1 MRAEDYEPLDVAL
14 HLLYRVRVGDYSLE
28 SAQCAG
34 WQSHRHAVEVT
45 NAADL
50 FDEFLARHLGV

>member
-28 SAQCAG
+28 SAQRADR
-34 WQSHRHAVEVT
+34 QSHRHAVEVT